1 MLGNKRKGA
10 WQENS
15 NNEEQQRTIKTGL
28 AQVVV
33 CGRTLFDFGLYGSS
47 LECVGYL
54 LDRFVHLDP
63 QTQKL

>member
-47 LECVGYL
+47 WGVWGGGVECLGAGNL
-54 LDRFVHLDP
+54 
-63 QTQKL
+63 KN